1 MQSKDPI
8 LVPLVTI
15 GHHQLLEKE
24 KWERMIGKVTLRR
37 PEGGVKTQTP
47 NTQHA
52 DMHLVHRLW
61 GPFS

>member
-1 MQSKDPI
+1 MQSKDLI
-8 LVPLVTI
+8 LVPLVTT

-24 KWERMIGKVTLRR
+24 KWERIGKVTLRR
-37 PEGGVKTQTP
+37 PEGDVKTQTP
-47 NTQHA
+47 NTQYA